1 MTTSFLTTFLNETCL
16 FFVDL
21 ENDSDVFFFSRL
33 VLLLLVV
40 LVVSVVVSMLKHCSA
55 VPRTNCVESGNILVV
70 SFAFYTPNWSPIPP
84 QLVDSAI

>member
-1 MTTSFLTTFLNETCL
+1 MRLA

-21 ENDSDVFFFSRL
+21 ENDSDVFFFFFSRL

-84 QLVDSAI
+84 QLVDSSI

>member
-21 ENDSDVFFFSRL
+21 ENDSDFFFSRL

-84 QLVDSAI
+84 QLVDSSI